1 MFSQS
6 SESESRSASRL
17 GPSTWRECAFT
28 DHYEFVRAIGHGS
41 YGQVA
46 LARHRPTGAE
56 VAVKVLELV
65 PENIQVLSEPSV
77 LMSLEHPGV
86 AQLFQVIGTEKHIY
100 MVMEHAGGGD
110 LLMRVARGMQEEEAR
125 RVFRQVV
132 CAVGYCH
139 DRGIVHRDLKPE
151 NIVLDARG
159 RIKLIDFGAATR
171 FRAGQKVR
179 RFWGTVPYLAPET
192 ILQEEY
198 EGPPVDVWSLGVILY
213 FMLTHTLPFMAPSS
227 RKILKLI
234 VLARYDIPLSVPV
247 KAGRLI
253 RRMLT
258 VQPKKR
264 PTVKQIFQHPWLK
277 QGGDDSPPPWREV
290 VPKHP
295 DPEIMTLLLDMGLD
309 PYQTWLSLL
318 QRKFDAPMATY
329 LIVQHRKRLGVG
341 CVLPRKPVP
350 PRFVPRPGATHLP
363 AFPGLPRRSKSE
375 PAPHLCPSPCE
386 PQLPAE
392 DKQPAQEAT
401 RRASLPAIP
410 LGFLP
415 PKDPTPS
422 SAAHS
427 DSMSYLPK
435 RWRMLLRLLRRGH
448 RNSSQESST
457 DNRKRWTGRIATCVR
472 KLCCSLPRATNAVV
486 PMAEGRD
493 APDP

>member
-6 SESESRSASRL
+6 SESESRSTSRP

-100 MVMEHAGGGD
+100 MVMEHAGGGQ
-110 LLMRVARGMQEEEAR
+110 LLMHVACGMQEEEAR

-139 DRGIVHRDLKPE
+139 ARGIVHRDLKPE
-151 NIVLDARG
+151 NILLDARG

-227 RKILKLI
+227 KKILKLI
-234 VLARYDIPLSVPV
+234 VLARYDVPLSVPV
-247 KAGRLI
+247 KARRLI
-253 RRMLT
+253 HRMLT

-264 PTVKQIFQHPWLK
+264 PTAKQISQHPWLK
-277 QGGDDSPPPWREV
+277 QNGDDSPPPWREV

-329 LIVQHRKRLGVG
+329 LIVQHQKRQGVG

-350 PRFVPRPGATHLP
+350 PRFVPHPRVTHLSS
-363 AFPGLPRRSKSE
+363 FPGLPRRSKSE
-375 PAPHLCPSPCE
+375 PAPHHCPSPCD
-386 PQLPAE
+386 PQLPEE
-392 DKQPAQEAT
+392 DKQPMQEAT

-410 LGFLP
+410 LCVLP
-415 PKDPTPS
+415 TKDPSPS
-422 SAAHS
+422 TAAHS
-427 DSMSYLPK
+427 DSVSYLPK
-435 RWRMLLRLLRRGH
+435 RWRMLLRLLGRGH
-448 RNSSQESST
+448 RNSSQDSSAG
-457 DNRKRWTGRIATCVR
+457 NRKRWTGRIATCVR
-472 KLCCSLPRATNAVV
+472 KLCCCVPRASNAVV
-486 PMAEGRD
+486 PMAERRD
-493 APDP
+493 AQDP

>member
-6 SESESRSASRL
+6 SESESRCASRP

-28 DHYEFVRAIGHGS
+28 DHYEFMRVIGHGS

-86 AQLFQVIGTEKHIY
+86 AQLFQVIGTDKHIY

-110 LLMRVARGMQEEEAR
+110 LLMRVACGMQEEEVR
-125 RVFRQVV
+125 RIFRQIV

-179 RFWGTVPYLAPET
+179 KFWGTVPYLAPET
-192 ILQEEY
+192 IVQEEY

-213 FMLTHTLPFMAPSS
+213 FMLTHTLPFMAPTS

-234 VLARYDIPLSVPV
+234 VQASYDIPLSVPV
-247 KAGRLI
+247 KARRLI
-253 RRMLT
+253 CHMLT

-264 PTVKQIFQHPWLK
+264 PTAKQISQHPWLK
-277 QGGDDSPPPWREV
+277 QGGDDLLPPWREV

-309 PYQTWLSLL
+309 PYQTWLSLV

-329 LIVQHRKRLGVG
+329 LIVQHQKRQGVG
-341 CVLPRKPVP
+341 CVVPRKPGP
-350 PRFVPRPGATHLP
+350 PRFVPPPRTTDLS
-363 AFPGLPRRSKSE
+363 AFPGLPRRGKSE
-375 PAPHLCPSPCE
+375 PALHNVSLPCE
-386 PQLPAE
+386 PQLPEE

-401 RRASLPAIP
+401 RRAIVPAIP
-410 LGFLP
+410 LGFP
-415 PKDPTPS
+415 PAKDPTPS
-422 SAAHS
+422 RATRS
-427 DSMSYLPK
+427 DSVSYLPK
-435 RWRMLLRLLRRGH
+435 RWRMLLRLLGRGH
-448 RNSSQESST
+448 RNSSQDSSA

-472 KLCCSLPRATNAVV
+472 KLCCCLPHATNAVV
-486 PMAEGRD
+486 PMAERRD
-493 APDP
+493 RPDP